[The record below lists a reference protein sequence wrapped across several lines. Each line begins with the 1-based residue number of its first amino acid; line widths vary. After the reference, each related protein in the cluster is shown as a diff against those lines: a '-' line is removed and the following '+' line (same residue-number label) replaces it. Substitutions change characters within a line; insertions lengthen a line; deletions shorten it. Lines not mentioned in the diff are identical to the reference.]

1 MNPLI
6 LIGFLAFFVVALVV
20 GVRLLALWW
29 RTRELP
35 ELLMGI
41 GVLGIGPV
49 GFGLMMVGVG
59 LMDSDPALGNAAF
72 AGGTISS
79 AAGVIAKAVFNWRVY
94 RKRSP
99 LAIAAALA
107 IAGSLMVVLGLHVM
121 DGRWVS
127 TGTLVWDG
135 LLRSSA
141 QVGCLLWGATES
153 LLYWQKMKKRQ
164 RLGLADAVVV
174 NRFLMWGIGAG
185 FAGVGTGFGVV
196 AEWMTGVPTLEIPW
210 VVSTSSAMGFVSAV
224 AIYLAFVPPR
234 RYVRYI
240 RARA

>member
-107 IAGSLMVVLGLHVM
+107 IAGSLMVLGLHVM

-185 FAGVGTGFGVV
+185 FAGD
-196 AEWMTGVPTLEIPW
+196 A
-210 VVSTSSAMGFVSAV
+210 VSEQARWSAV
-224 AIYLAFVPPR
+224 NALLLLR
-234 RYVRYI
+234 RYRSAYDRLVDKLEADRGNSI
-240 RARA
+240 GDCIMALEGM